1 MCEDTVMKLFHQLL
15 VAPVALGLLAP
26 IAANA
31 SETFN
36 LEEMNGYSRK
46 TKKPSFRS
54 FNYNS
59 FDNNVNKDLAS
70 TKTRTDAL
78 KANQNNFEAG
88 GFSDTTVASQT
99 ASFLL
104 SAAEGNE
111 SYDDSE
117 AFMLMY
123 YYGISLDTS
132 FNGDDNLNV
141 VIETGNTESGVN
153 TSTSEILD
161 FGSQNADELK
171 VVDVNYTRSF
181 GDLSLTVG
189 DSLDASSQFAGACAY
204 SGFTDHLSNCGTGLS
219 AGLGGD
225 VSLSASY
232 DFGNGLVAGF
242 GATGAE
248 GSTADGL
255 FTEESVD
262 AYAAQLAYNSDSFGV
277 AVTYAELDS
286 NDATG
291 LLIGVTQDTTL
302 WGLNGYYNLDS
313 FYVDSISVGYEIG
326 DPETG
331 DETSNWFAGLTSA
344 EVGPGVFNVGI
355 GTTGQLTEA
364 AEETLIKEAS
374 YSFDVSDS
382 QAMTVGVFAKE
393 QSGGMDNF
401 TGVAMSTTFS
411 F

>member
-26 IAANA
+26 IAGNA
-31 SETFN
+31 SEVIN
-36 LEEMNGYSRK
+36 LDEMNSYSRK
-46 TKKPSFRS
+46 TKKPSSRS
-54 FNYNS
+54 FNYNT
-59 FDNNVNKDLAS
+59 FVNKVNEDLAS
-70 TKTRTDAL
+70 TKTRIDAL
-78 KANQNNFEAG
+78 EPKQYNYEAG

-111 SYDDSE
+111 LYDDSE
-117 AFMLMY
+117 QFMLNY

-141 VIETGNTESGVN
+141 GIETGNTEGDVE

-161 FGSQNADELK
+161 FGSGNGDVLK
-171 VVDVNYTRSF
+171 VVDLNYTRSF
-181 GDLSLTVG
+181 GDLSITIG

-204 SGFTDHLSNCGTGLS
+204 SGFTDHLGSCGTGLS

-248 GSTADGL
+248 GSTSDGL

-262 AYAAQLAYNSDSFGV
+262 AYAAQLAYNSDSYGV
-277 AVTYAELDS
+277 AVTYANLDS

-291 LLIGVTQDTTL
+291 ALIGVTEDNTI
-302 WGLNGYYNLDS
+302 WGLNGYYSLDS
-313 FYVDSISVGYEIG
+313 FYIDSISVGYEVA

-331 DETSNWFAGLTSA
+331 DGTDNWFAGVTTA
-344 EVGPGVFNVGI
+344 EVGPGVFNIGI
-355 GTTGQLTEA
+355 GTTGQLTES
-364 AEETLIKEAS
+364 AEETLIKEVS

-382 QAMTVGVFAKE
+382 QAMTIGAFAQE
-393 QSGGMDNF
+393 QAGGMDNF

>member
-1 MCEDTVMKLFHQLL
+1 MKLFHQLL
-15 VAPVALGLLAP
+15 VAPAALSLLAP
-26 IAANA
+26 IAVNA
-31 SETFN
+31 SETIN
-36 LEEMNGYSRK
+36 LDEMNSYSRK
-46 TKKPSFRS
+46 TKKPSNRT
-54 FNYNS
+54 FNYNT
-59 FDNNVNKDLAS
+59 FVNKVNEDLAS
-70 TKTRTDAL
+70 TKSRTDAL
-78 KANQNNFEAG
+78 EAKQYNFEAG

-104 SAAEGNE
+104 SAAEGQE
-111 SYDDSE
+111 TYDDSE
-117 AFMLMY
+117 AVMLMY

-153 TSTSEILD
+153 TSASEILD

-204 SGFTDHLSNCGTGLS
+204 SGFTDHLADCGTGLS
-219 AGLGGD
+219 AGIGGD

-262 AYAAQLAYNSDSFGV
+262 AYAAQVAYNTDSYGV
-277 AVTYAELDS
+277 ALTYAELDS
-286 NDATG
+286 DDATG
-291 LLIGVTQDTTL
+291 LLIGVTQDNTV
-302 WGLNGYYNLDS
+302 WGFNGYYTLDS
-313 FYVDSISVGYEIG
+313 YYIDSISAGYETA

-331 DETSNWFAGLTSA
+331 DGTDNWFAGVTSS
-344 EVGPGVFNVGI
+344 EVGPGVFNIGI
-355 GTTGQLTEA
+355 GTTGQLAEND
-364 AEETLIKEAS
+364 EETLIKELS
-374 YSFDVSDS
+374 YAFDVSDS

-393 QSGGMDNF
+393 QAGGKDDF

>member
-31 SETFN
+31 SESIN

-46 TKKPSFRS
+46 TKKPSFRT

-59 FDNNVNKDLAS
+59 FSNSKDLAS
-70 TKTRTDAL
+70 TQTSNDAL
-78 KANQNNFEAG
+78 EAKQYNFEAG

-111 SYDDSE
+111 AYDDSE
-117 AFMLMY
+117 QFMLNY

-141 VIETGNTESGVN
+141 VIETGNTETDVE
-153 TSTSEILD
+153 TSTAEILD
-161 FGSQNADELK
+161 FGSGEGDVLK

-204 SGFTDHLSNCGTGLS
+204 SGFTDHLADCGTGLS

-225 VSLSASY
+225 VSISASY

-262 AYAAQLAYNSDSFGV
+262 AYAAQLAYNTDSYGV
-277 AVTYAELDS
+277 ALTYAELDS
-286 NDATG
+286 DDATG
-291 LLIGVTQDTTL
+291 TLIGVTTDNTI
-302 WGLNGYYNLDS
+302 WGFNGYYNLDK
-313 FYVDSISVGYEIG
+313 FYVDSISVGYEMA

-331 DETSNWFAGLTSA
+331 ADTDNWFAGLTSA
-344 EVGPGVFNVGI
+344 EVGPGVFNIGI
-355 GTTGQLTEA
+355 GTTGQLIED
-364 AEETLIKEAS
+364 AEETLIKEVS

-382 QAMTVGVFAKE
+382 QAMTIGAFAQE
-393 QSGGMDNF
+393 QAGGMDNF